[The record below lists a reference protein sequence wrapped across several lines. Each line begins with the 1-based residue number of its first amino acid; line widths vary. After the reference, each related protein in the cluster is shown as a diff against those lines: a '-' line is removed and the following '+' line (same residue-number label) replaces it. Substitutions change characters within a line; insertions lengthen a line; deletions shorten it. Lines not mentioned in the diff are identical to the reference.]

1 MAAST
6 VDYIIVGAG
15 SAGCVLANRLTEDP
29 RISVLL
35 VEAGGSDRHPYIAAP
50 AGFLKTFADPRF
62 NWCFTTEPGAAIG
75 DRAIHFPRGKVL
87 GGSSAI
93 NGHLYVRGQARD
105 YDIWAQL
112 GNRGWSY
119 EEVLPY
125 FRKSED
131 RSAGADRFH
140 GGDGPQHVS
149 DIHERHPICEAF
161 IAGAGE
167 IGVPRNR
174 DYNGKTQEGVGYYQR
189 TIRNGRR
196 ASAAHSFL
204 RPVMRRPNLHVMTNA
219 ITRRLTFD
227 GRRATGIE
235 YRWRGEL
242 VRAFAGREVI
252 LSAGAIGSP
261 HLLQISGIGAPDTLR
276 EIGVEVRHALPGV
289 GEGLQDHYAVRV
301 AHRVTQPITLNE
313 RARGMRLYWE
323 IAKWLATGRGL
334 LAFSPAHVA
343 AFVRS
348 RAGLECPDLQFVFT
362 PASYIVGVVGQ
373 LQPFPGMTIG
383 VWQMR
388 PESKGFVRA
397 RTADP
402 VDAPAIQPNYLSAVA
417 DQRAIV
423 EGLRWCRRFLAT
435 DALRPYRGPETVPGT
450 HATTDEELLDYAR
463 QHGATVYHAVSTC
476 RMGQDPRAVVSFDL
490 KVHGMA
496 GLRVV
501 DASVM
506 PTMPSAN
513 TNAATLMI
521 AEKASDLIA
530 GN

>member
-1 MAAST
+1 MT
-6 VDYIIVGAG
+6 VATFDYIIVGAG
-15 SAGCVLANRLTEDP
+15 SAGCVLANRLSANP
-29 RISVLL
+29 RTSVLL

-75 DRAIHFPRGKVL
+75 NRAIHFPRGKVL
-87 GGSSAI
+87 GGSSSI

-131 RSAGADRFH
+131 RSTGADRFH
-140 GGDGPQHVS
+140 GRDGPQHVS

-167 IGVPRNR
+167 IGICRND
-174 DYNGKTQEGVGYYQR
+174 DYNGEAQEGVGYYQR

-204 RPVMRRPNLHVMTNA
+204 RPVMRRPNLHVVTNA
-219 ITRRLTFD
+219 ITQRLTFE
-227 GRRATGIE
+227 GARVAGIE
-235 YRWRGEL
+235 YCRWSEL
-242 VRAFAGREVI
+242 VRARAGREVI
-252 LSAGAIGSP
+252 LSAGTIGSP
-261 HLLQISGIGAPDTLR
+261 HLLQVSGIGPPDLLR
-276 EIGVEVRHALPGV
+276 EIGIEVQHALPGV
-289 GEGLQDHYAVRV
+289 GEGLQDHFAVRV
-301 AHRVTQPITLNE
+301 ANRVTQPITLNE
-313 RARGMRLYWE
+313 RAHGMRLYWE
-323 IAKWLATGRGL
+323 IAKWLASGRGL

-348 RAGLECPDLQFVFT
+348 RVDLDLPDLQFVFT
-362 PASYIVGVVGQ
+362 PASYSVGVVGQ
-373 LQPFPGMTIG
+373 LQPFPGMTNG

-402 VDAPAIQPNYLSAVA
+402 KDAPAIQPNYLSAVA

-423 EGLRWCRRFLAT
+423 EGLRWCRRLLAT
-435 DALRPYRGPETVPGT
+435 DALRPYRGPETLPGADV
-450 HATTDEELLDYAR
+450 ATDDELLNYAR

-476 RMGQDPRAVVSFDL
+476 RMGYDALAVVGSDL

-521 AEKASDLIA
+521 AEKASDLIT